1 MSLKTDYFDGAN
13 GFNTKMNDAFVAGQ
27 GFVTTNLAAL
37 TTALQENAAKG
48 LKTFTVNLITT
59 FEPANLRIGGIHQES
74 YFAGVTHELGTQ
86 EIYDY
91 EIDLALNTSDQTT
104 TSVDFNF
111 KFCS

>member
-27 GFVTTNLAAL
+27 SFVTASLAAL
-37 TTALQENAAKG
+37 TTSLQTNAAKG
-48 LKTFTVNLITT
+48 LKTFTVTLETS
-59 FEPANLRIGGIHQES
+59 FEPANLRLNGIHQQS
-74 YFAGVTHELGTQ
+74 YFAGIKHQLGTE

-91 EIDLALNTSDQTT
+91 EITLVLNVSDQTT

-111 KFCS
+111 AFCS